1 MMMNQR
7 IETNS
12 LIESLK
18 FFQAKVN
25 RQTTLDELTE
35 EFEKLAPVFLYGGYI
50 KVRNDYLIYI
60 RTVEFYFHSETDSAN
75 SVKDPIVYHRN
86 NKSIDGNVPYFPLM
100 SLHAH
105 ASGFDITFENEK
117 EEYRASALIR
127 AYEVWDIKQE
137 QYLFYDKSVQKFRF
151 HKEKEPIWN
160 GQSTYLYDFING
172 FSSDGI
178 LWIDA
183 RSNQSVKLKV
193 SKRQGVFKSDDQNK
207 YSPTIVDGHKV
218 PDNRQWSFTRQ
229 ESLLI

>member
-1 MMMNQR
+1 MNQH

-12 LIESLK
+12 LLESLK
-18 FFQAKVN
+18 LFQGNVN
-25 RQTTLDELTE
+25 GQTTLEELTA

-50 KVRNDYLIYI
+50 NVRNDYHIYI
-60 RTVEFYFHSETDSAN
+60 RTVEFYFHSETDSSN

-86 NKSIDGNVPYFPLM
+86 NKYIDGNVPYFPLM

-117 EEYRASALIR
+117 ENYRASALIR
-127 AYEVWDIKQE
+127 AYEVWDIKQK
-137 QYLFYDKSVQKFRF
+137 QYLFYDKSIQKFRF
-151 HKEKEPIWN
+151 RKESEPIWN

-183 RSNQSVKLKV
+183 KSNQSVKLKV

-207 YSPTIVDGHKV
+207 YSPTIIDGHKV

>member
-1 MMMNQR
+1 MMNQH
-7 IETNS
+7 IETNF

-18 FFQAKVN
+18 LFQTKVN
-25 RQTTLDELTE
+25 GQTTLEELTA
-35 EFEKLAPVFLYGGYI
+35 EFEKLAPIFLYGGYI
-50 KVRNDYLIYI
+50 NVRNDYHIYI
-60 RTVEFYFHSETDSAN
+60 RTVEFYFHSEKDSSN

-86 NKSIDGNVPYFPLM
+86 NKYIDGNVPYFPLM

-117 EEYRASALIR
+117 ENYRASALIR
-127 AYEVWDIKQE
+127 AYEVWDIKQK
-137 QYLFYDKSVQKFRF
+137 QYLFYDKSIQKFRF
-151 HKEKEPIWN
+151 RKESEPIWN

>member
-1 MMMNQR
+1 MTTKH
-7 IETNS
+7 ITTNT
-12 LIESLK
+12 LLESLRR
-18 FFQAKVN
+18 FQEKVN
-25 RQTTLDELTE
+25 EQTALEELTT

-50 KVRNDYLIYI
+50 NVRNDYHIYI

-86 NKSIDGNVPYFPLM
+86 NRYIVGVVPYFPLM

-105 ASGFDITFENEK
+105 ASGYDITFENGK

-127 AYEVWDIKQE
+127 AYEVWDVKQK
-137 QYLFYDKSVQKFRF
+137 QYLCYDKSIQKFRF
-151 HKEKEPIWN
+151 HKENEPVWN

-172 FSSDGI
+172 FNSDGI

-183 RSNQSVKLKV
+183 RSNQSVELKV
-193 SKRQGVFKSDDQNK
+193 SKRQGVFRSDDQNK

-218 PDNRQWSFTRQ
+218 PDDRQWSFTRQ
-229 ESLLI
+229 ENLLK

>member
-1 MMMNQR
+1 MMTQH
-7 IETNS
+7 IKTNS
-12 LIESLK
+12 LIESLRL
-18 FFQAKVN
+18 FQAKVN
-25 RQTTLDELTE
+25 GQTTLEELTA
-35 EFEKLAPVFLYGGYI
+35 EFEKLAPLFLYGGYI
-50 KVRNDYLIYI
+50 NVRNDYHIHI
-60 RTVEFYFHSETDSAN
+60 RTVEFYFHSEIDSAR

-86 NKSIDGNVPYFPLM
+86 NKYIDGNVPYFPLM

-117 EEYRASALIR
+117 EKYRASALIR

-137 QYLFYDKSVQKFRF
+137 QYLFYDKSIQKFRF
-151 HKEKEPIWN
+151 RKENEPVWN
-160 GQSTYLYDFING
+160 GQSTYLDDFING
-172 FSSDGI
+172 FNSDGI

-207 YSPTIVDGHKV
+207 YSPAIVDGHKV
-218 PDNRQWSFTRQ
+218 PDDRQWSFTRQ